1 MNDSDSQQRAPRI
14 LVVDD
19 EALSRDML
27 VRRLAS
33 RQFDAVG
40 FSSAQEAVIEI
51 ESNPADLILMDN
63 AMPNL
68 SGVDAV
74 RLIRQHWSPDSLPI
88 IMVSAMI
95 DSEDVI
101 EALDAGANDYVI
113 KPIHFKVLLAR
124 VRTALRIKH
133 TVSTLV
139 EAERQR
145 VMMVSLARAAAS
157 VAEPMSGLIDELEE
171 LMNDGQTDP
180 QKVEHGLSSML
191 ALTEQAVEV
200 IDQLR
205 KIASMQNVPYTA
217 RVEFLDD
224 IKT

>member
-1 MNDSDSQQRAPRI
+1 MNSSDREQYQPRI
-14 LVVDD
+14 LVVED
-19 EALSRDML
+19 EPLSRDML
-27 VRRLAS
+27 VRRLSARKFNVS
-33 RQFDAVG
+33 G
-40 FSSAQEAVIEI
+40 FSSAQDAVIDI
-51 ESNPADLILMDN
+51 ETTPADLILMDN

-95 DSEDVI
+95 DSTDVI

-124 VRTALRIKH
+124 VRTALRMKH
-133 TVSTLV
+133 TVSTLM

-145 VMMVSLARAAAS
+145 VMMSSLARAAAT
-157 VAEPMSGLIDELEE
+157 VAEPMGRLIDELEK
-171 LMNDGQTDP
+171 LMSDGETDP
-180 QKVEHGLSSML
+180 AKVKQGLTSML
-191 ALTEQAVEV
+191 DLTEQAVDV

-205 KIASMQNVPYTA
+205 KIAGLQNVSYTA
-217 RVEFLDD
+217 RMEFLDD
-224 IKT
+224 ITT